1 MSIFVIGDLHLS
13 FKNPKPMDI
22 FGDNWAGHEEKI
34 RNNWIENVKEDD
46 LVILPGDFSWE
57 TYLEDTKF
65 DFEYLNSLPGKKLL
79 LKGNHD
85 YWWTTVTAMRNF
97 LKENNFTNI
106 DFLYNNS
113 YEFENKIIC
122 GTRGWSIADEEMD
135 KKFINRELIRLELS
149 LKDGLQRYGN
159 NKENLGD
166 KEIIVFMHYPP
177 ITKAKV
183 ISQQEAEF
191 VELMK
196 KYNVKR
202 CYYGHLHGASIADA
216 IEGNVEGIEF
226 KLVSADGLDFK
237 LLQI

>member
-22 FGDNWAGHEEKI
+22 FGENWTGHEEKI
-34 RNNWIENVKEDD
+34 RNNWIKNVKEDD

-57 TYLEDTKF
+57 TYLEDTRL

-85 YWWTTVTAMRNF
+85 YWWTTVTAMRYF
-97 LKENNFTNI
+97 LQENNFTNI

-122 GTRGWSIADEEMD
+122 GTRGWSIIDEEMD
-135 KKFINRELIRLELS
+135 KKLINRELIRLELS
-149 LKDGLQRYGN
+149 LKDGIQKYGD
-159 NKENLGD
+159 NKE
-166 KEIIVFMHYPP
+166 IMVFMHYPP

-216 IEGNVEGIEF
+216 IQGDVEGIDF

-237 LLQI
+237 LLKIS